1 MRRALFFLFPATVV
15 ALACGSR
22 GPLDINGIDY
32 DHPDSG
38 VASDTGVMMM
48 ADTGPDVAP
57 GDAGREGGSLI
68 NCGQCVATK
77 CGAQLLACFQSMP
90 CRGAL
95 QCAVQNCAGG
105 MNGFDPQCMI
115 TKCSMYL
122 QGFSQLLP
130 VVTCV
135 VTNCGQDCL
144 GALGGM

>member
-1 MRRALFFLFPATVV
+1 MRRSLFLPASFVV
-15 ALACGSR
+15 LVIAACGSR

-32 DHPDSG
+32 DHPD
-38 VASDTGVMMM
+38 TGVVTDGGVMM

-57 GDAGREGGSLI
+57 PGDAGREGSLI
-68 NCGQCVATK
+68 NCGTCIAQK

-105 MNGFDPQCMI
+105 MNGFDLQCMLS
-115 TKCSMYL
+115 KCSMYL
-122 QGFSQLLP
+122 QGFAQLLP
-130 VVTCV
+130 VATCV
-135 VTNCGQDCL
+135 ATNCGQDCL